1 MGTLGERLFDRL
13 DVTRYE
19 VKKLVAVPLVLLLA
33 AFIVLGYTQLN
44 VGAPVHL
51 GMDFRGGTMVKIPT
65 DKSPDELRSDF
76 ADFPLVLVGSTGIG
90 NEKRLEFDMSSQS
103 PDYHRLLD
111 KLDAEYKGLYV
122 IKSVS
127 PVFGKQYQQQAL
139 WALLIAFFLMA
150 MVVFIVFRTF
160 VPSFAVV
167 LSAFSDIVIATACM
181 DIIGM
186 KLSLGTV
193 AALLMLIGYSV
204 DSDILLTTN
213 LLRKKGEL
221 VDNLRKAM
229 MTGLMMTFTTIVA
242 IFAMFVISFAID
254 ITILKDISVV
264 LLFGLVMDLM
274 NTWLLN
280 AGILRWYV
288 ERKEAKKVTKKMTYA
303 KRSGKV
309 STNKKKKAES
319 S

>member
-1 MGTLGERLFDRL
+1 MKALEKLFDKI
-13 DVTRYE
+13 DITRYG
-19 VKKLVAVPLVLLLA
+19 VKRLVTVPLVLLFA
-33 AFIVLGYTQLN
+33 ALLILGYTQMSTGSP
-44 VGAPVHL
+44 VGL
-51 GMDFRGGTMVKIPT
+51 GMDFRGGTMVKIPA

-90 NEKRLEFDMSSQS
+90 NEKRLEFDMSSES

-111 KLDAEYKGLYV
+111 KLDEEYKGLYV

-139 WALLIAFFLMA
+139 QALLIAFFLMA
-150 MVVFIVFRTF
+150 VVVFIVFRTF

-167 LSAFSDIVIATACM
+167 LSAFSDIVIATTCM

-221 VDNLRKAM
+221 KENLRRAM
-229 MTGLMMTFTTIVA
+229 KTGLMMTSTTIVA
-242 IFAMFVISFAID
+242 ISAMFVVSFVVD

-288 ERKEAKKVTKKMTYA
+288 ERKEAKKLTKRMAYA
-303 KRSGKV
+303 KRGVRAGARASI
-309 STNKKKKAES
+309 NKNKRR
-319 S
+319 